1 MIFFALTLVACGK
14 PTAPESASSENYG
27 TTHEGKPAEG
37 RNEVPKQSSL
47 KSLHLSQVKA
57 MLI

>member
-1 MIFFALTLVACGK
+1 MKLSAFLVATLFALTLTACGK

-37 RNEVPKQSSL
+37 RNELPSK
-47 KSLHLSQVKA
+47 
-57 MLI
+57 